1 MKILTVNDLKN
12 LTELID
18 PKLQIDKTISEC
30 FAQICDNY
38 DKVPLT
44 EIECL
49 SISWNAFAYAF
60 YIINLKPLKTQNEL
74 LAAVAIF
81 SFLNVNGYDFNP
93 SLQDLLIHID
103 LLKSDQY
110 FAHEFCS
117 WIELEIME

>member
-1 MKILTVNDLKN
+1 MRALTTNDMKN
-12 LTELID
+12 LTTLIE
-18 PKLQIDKTISEC
+18 PHIKIDRALCEC
-30 FAQICDNY
+30 FNQICDNY

-44 EIECL
+44 EIECP

-93 SLQDLLIHID
+93 SLQNLLINID

-117 WIELEIME
+117 WIELEIM

>member
-1 MKILTVNDLKN
+1 MRALTTSDMKN
-12 LTELID
+12 LTTLIE
-18 PKLQIDKTISEC
+18 PHIKIDKALCEC
-30 FAQICDNY
+30 FNQICDNY

-74 LAAVAIF
+74 LAAVAIY
-81 SFLNVNGYDFNP
+81 SFLNVNGYDFDP
-93 SLQDLLIHID
+93 SLQDLLMHID

-117 WIELEIME
+117 WIDLEIM

>member
-1 MKILTVNDLKN
+1 MRALTTSDMKN
-12 LTELID
+12 LTTLIE
-18 PKLQIDKTISEC
+18 PHIKIDKALCEC
-30 FAQICDNY
+30 FNQICDNY

-44 EIECL
+44 EIECP

-74 LAAVAIF
+74 LAAVAIY
-81 SFLNVNGYDFNP
+81 SFLNVNGYDFDP
-93 SLQDLLIHID
+93 SLQDLLMHID

-117 WIELEIME
+117 WIDLEIM

>member
-1 MKILTVNDLKN
+1 MKTLTVNDLMSLAK
-12 LTELID
+12 LIE
-18 PKLQIDKTISEC
+18 PEIKIDKTMSER

-44 EIECL
+44 EIECP

-60 YIINLKPLKTQNEL
+60 YIINLKPLKAHNEL
-74 LAAVAIF
+74 LAAIAIY
-81 SFLNVNGYDFNP
+81 SFLNVNGYDYNP
-93 SLQDLLIHID
+93 SLQDLLTHID

-117 WIELEIME
+117 WIELEIM